1 MFASAC
7 SPKRPDGRLRRGA
20 IVLSALLIASCATQ
34 KGADLPD
41 ISEWDSRMAVL
52 GQLDEFEFNGR
63 IGVTA
68 GDDGFNGRL
77 RWYQDED
84 AFRATVGG
92 PLGIGTVRIAGI
104 GPDVEL
110 TDKDGVTTRLSDV
123 ETDLYYRYGWTI
135 PVESL
140 RFWALGI
147 PDPRV
152 PAATEFG
159 EAGELIS
166 LEQRGWVVSIGRYRE
181 AGGGQQMPSRLTAT
195 NESTRLRL
203 VIDRWIFREQISP

>member
-1 MFASAC
+1 MSASAC
-7 SPKRPDGRLRRGA
+7 SQKRPEAGLRLGA
-20 IVLSALLIASCATQ
+20 LLVSLLLIAGCVT
-34 KGADLPD
+34 KRGVDLPD
-41 ISEWDSRMAVL
+41 ISEWDMRTSVL
-52 GQLDEFEFNGR
+52 GQLDEFEFSGR
-63 IGVTA
+63 IGVTT

-77 RWYQDED
+77 RWYQDEE

-92 PLGIGTVRIAGI
+92 PLGIGTVRIEGD
-104 GPDVEL
+104 GPNVEL
-110 TDKDGVTTRLSDV
+110 TDNDGETTRLVDV

-147 PDPRV
+147 PDPRA
-152 PAATEFG
+152 PATTEFG
-159 EAGELIS
+159 EEGELVS
-166 LEQRGWVVSIGRYRE
+166 LEQRGWLVTIGRYRE

-195 NESTRLRL
+195 NESTKVRL

>member
-1 MFASAC
+1 MSAS
-7 SPKRPDGRLRRGA
+7 SQKRPERGLRLGA
-20 IVLSALLIASCATQ
+20 LLVSLLLIAGCAS
-34 KGADLPD
+34 KRGVDLPD
-41 ISEWDSRMAVL
+41 ISDWDSRRSVL
-52 GQLDEFEFNGR
+52 GQLDEFEFSGR

-77 RWYQDED
+77 RWFQDEE

-92 PLGIGTVRIAGI
+92 PLGIGTVRIEGD
-104 GPDVEL
+104 GPSVEL
-110 TDKDGVTTRLSDV
+110 TDNDGEKTRLVDV

-159 EAGELIS
+159 EEGELVS
-166 LEQRGWVVSIGRYRE
+166 LEQRGWRVTIGRYRE

-195 NESTRLRL
+195 NESTKVRL
-203 VIDRWIFREQISP
+203 VIDRWVFR

>member
-1 MFASAC
+1 MSASAC
-7 SPKRPDGRLRRGA
+7 SLKRPDGRLRRGA
-20 IVLSALLIASCATQ
+20 IVVSALLIASCATQ
-34 KGADLPD
+34 KSVDLPD
-41 ISEWDSRMAVL
+41 ISEWDRRTAVL
-52 GQLDEFEFNGR
+52 SQLDEFEFSGR
-63 IGVTA
+63 IGVTT

-84 AFRATVGG
+84 AFSATVGG
-92 PLGIGTVRIAGI
+92 PLGIGTVRIAGD
-104 GPDVEL
+104 GPEVEL

-140 RFWALGI
+140 RYWALGI

-159 EAGELIS
+159 EMGELIS

>member
-1 MFASAC
+1 MSVSAC
-7 SPKRPDGRLRRGA
+7 SQKRTEAVLRLG
-20 IVLSALLIASCATQ
+20 ALLISVLLISGCVT
-34 KGADLPD
+34 KRGVDLPD
-41 ISEWDSRMAVL
+41 ISEWDSRRSVL
-52 GQLDEFEFNGR
+52 GQLDEYEFSGR

-92 PLGIGTVRIAGI
+92 PLGIGTVRIEGD
-104 GPDVEL
+104 GPEVEL
-110 TDKDGVTTRLSDV
+110 TDNDGQTTRLVDV

-152 PAATEFG
+152 PSETEFG
-159 EAGELIS
+159 EEGELVS
-166 LEQRGWVVSIGRYRE
+166 LEQRGWLVTIGRYRE

-195 NESTRLRL
+195 NESTRVRL
-203 VIDRWIFREQISP
+203 VIDRWIFRE

>member
-1 MFASAC
+1 MSAC
-7 SPKRPDGRLRRGA
+7 SQKRPEAGLRSG
-20 IVLSALLIASCATQ
+20 VLLISLLLTAGCVT
-34 KGADLPD
+34 KRGVDLPD
-41 ISEWDSRMAVL
+41 ISEWDSRTSVL
-52 GQLDEFEFNGR
+52 GQLDEFEFSGR

-77 RWYQDED
+77 RWFQDEE

-92 PLGIGTVRIAGI
+92 PLGIGTVRIEGD
-104 GPDVEL
+104 GPSVEL
-110 TDKDGVTTRLSDV
+110 TDNDGEKTRLVDV

-147 PDPRV
+147 PDPRA

-159 EAGELIS
+159 EEGELVS
-166 LEQRGWVVSIGRYRE
+166 LEQRGWRVTIGRYRE

-195 NESTRLRL
+195 NESTKVRL
-203 VIDRWIFREQISP
+203 VIDRWVFREQISP

>member
-1 MFASAC
+1 MSAY
-7 SPKRPDGRLRRGA
+7 SRTRTKAVARLA
-20 IVLSALLIASCATQ
+20 ALLASALLIAGCAT
-34 KGADLPD
+34 KRGVDLPD
-41 ISEWDSRMAVL
+41 ISDWDARTSVL
-52 GQLDEFEFNGR
+52 GQLDEYEFSGR

-92 PLGIGTVRIAGI
+92 PLGIGTVRIEGD
-104 GPDVEL
+104 GPAVEL
-110 TDKDGVTTRLSDV
+110 TDNDGVTTRLVDV

-147 PDPRV
+147 PDPRASAV
-152 PAATEFG
+152 TEFG
-159 EAGELIS
+159 EEGELVS
-166 LEQRGWVVSIGRYRE
+166 LEQRGWRVTIGRYRE

-195 NESTRLRL
+195 NESTRVRL
-203 VIDRWIFREQISP
+203 VIDRWIFRE